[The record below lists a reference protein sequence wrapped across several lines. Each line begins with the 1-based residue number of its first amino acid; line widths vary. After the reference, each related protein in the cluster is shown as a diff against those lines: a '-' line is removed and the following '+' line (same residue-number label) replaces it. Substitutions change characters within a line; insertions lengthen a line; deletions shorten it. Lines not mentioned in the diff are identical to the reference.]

1 MAKEQKKQE
10 NQKENAN
17 TEAKAEAAK
26 LAKAKYMQEENEEI
40 LVRIYGYDIPS
51 SKKIF
56 VGLTRIKGI
65 SWSISKALCT
75 VLKIPLTK
83 KISDLSKAEIQKI
96 EETLDNLPIPDYLK
110 NRRFDEETGKTEH
123 LYSSDLDMKKDFD
136 IKKLREIKSYK
147 GVRHA
152 LKLPVRGQRT
162 RSHFRKK
169 SQASLMAKR
178 SKKW

>member
-1 MAKEQKKQE
+1 MAKEQTKQE
-10 NQKENAN
+10 NQKANAVDKSA
-17 TEAKAEAAK
+17 EAKAAAK
-26 LAKAKYMQEENEEI
+26 QKYMQEENEEI

-56 VGLTRIKGI
+56 VGLTRIKGV

-83 KISDLSKAEIQKI
+83 RIIELSKADIQHI
-96 EETLDNLPIPDYLK
+96 EKTLDNLPIPDYLK
-110 NRRFDEETGKTEH
+110 NRRFDTETGKTEH
-123 LYSSDLDMKKDFD
+123 LFSSDLDMKKDFD
-136 IKKLREIKSYK
+136 IKRLREIKSYK

-178 SKKW
+178 SAK

>member
-1 MAKEQKKQE
+1 MAKEQNKQE
-10 NQKENAN
+10 NQKAN
-17 TEAKAEAAK
+17 TDAKAEAAK
-26 LAKAKYMQEENEEI
+26 LAKQKYMQEENEEI

-83 KISDLSKAEIQKI
+83 RISELSKADIQHI
-96 EETLDNLPIPDYLK
+96 EATLDNLPIPDYLK
-110 NRRFDEETGKTEH
+110 NRRFDTETGKTEH
-123 LYSSDLDMKKDFD
+123 LFSSDLDMKKDFD
-136 IKKLREIKSYK
+136 IKRLREIKSYK
-147 GVRHA
+147 GIRHA

-178 SKKW
+178 STK

>member
-10 NQKENAN
+10 NQKA
-17 TEAKAEAAK
+17 TTDKSAEAKAIAK
-26 LAKAKYMQEENEEI
+26 QKFMQQEENEEI

-56 VGLTRIKGI
+56 VGLTRIKGV

-75 VLKIPLTK
+75 ILKIPLTK
-83 KISDLSKAEIQKI
+83 RISELSKPEIQHI
-96 EETLDNLPIPDYLK
+96 ENTLDNLPIPDYLK
-110 NRRFDEETGKTEH
+110 NRRFDIETGKSEH
-123 LYSSDLDMKKDFD
+123 LYSSDLDMKRDFD
-136 IKKLREIKSYK
+136 IKRLREIKSYK

-178 SKKW
+178 SAK